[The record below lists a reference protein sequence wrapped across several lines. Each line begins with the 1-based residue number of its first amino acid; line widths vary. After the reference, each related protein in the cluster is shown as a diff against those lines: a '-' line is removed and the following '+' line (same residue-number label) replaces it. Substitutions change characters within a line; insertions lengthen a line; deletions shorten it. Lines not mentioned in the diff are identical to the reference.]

1 MQYMTLLDAAI
12 KSYADQIEP
21 LIEKMA
27 NEIFND
33 TANQFSK
40 SPDGGINLPPLM
52 KEMIDNTR
60 LALLSLG
67 KKELDL
73 MEDIIESLQNI
84 ENIRLFQ
91 EYNKE
96 RKRKPGRPKKQTKID
111 KNQTKLTNFNF
122 YN

>member
-1 MQYMTLLDAAI
+1 MTLLDAAI

-33 TANQFSK
+33 TANQFNK

-84 ENIRLFQ
+84 ENIQLFIK

-96 RKRKPGRPKKQTKID
+96 SKRKPGRPKKQTKID